1 MNFDESLQQY
11 TYEHEGV
18 TFVWDEEPDC
28 DFIDKVELLSKTY
41 QANLNSLINF
51 MLADLTEMYGEVS
64 EEDVK
69 NKLGKPIID
78 YNQGTVSYC
87 EQTFD
92 DWHLFEFEFW
102 DDQFETLKCFSVNG

>member
-11 TYEHEGV
+11 TYEHEEV

-28 DFIDKVELLSKTY
+28 DFMDKVELLAKNY
-41 QANLNSLINF
+41 QENLDRIINF
-51 MLADLTEMYGEVS
+51 MLANLKEMYGDIN
-64 EEDVK
+64 EEDVR

-87 EQTFD
+87 E
-92 DWHLFEFEFW
+92 
-102 DDQFETLKCFSVNG
+102 

>member
-18 TFVWDEEPDC
+18 IFVWDKEPDC
-28 DFIDKVELLSKTY
+28 DFIDEVELLSKNY
-41 QANLNSLINF
+41 QENLNRIINF
-51 MLADLTEMYGEVS
+51 MLADLKEMYGDVS

-78 YNQGTVSYC
+78 YNQGIVSYC

-92 DWHLFEFEFW
+92 DWHLFEFEFL
-102 DDQFETLKCFSVNG
+102 DDQFETLECFSVNG

>member
-18 TFVWDEEPDC
+18 IFVWDKEPDC
-28 DFIDKVELLSKTY
+28 DFIDKVELLSKNY
-41 QANLNSLINF
+41 QENLNRIINF
-51 MLADLTEMYGEVS
+51 MLADLKEMYGAVS

-78 YNQGTVSYC
+78 YN
-87 EQTFD
+87 
-92 DWHLFEFEFW
+92 
-102 DDQFETLKCFSVNG
+102 